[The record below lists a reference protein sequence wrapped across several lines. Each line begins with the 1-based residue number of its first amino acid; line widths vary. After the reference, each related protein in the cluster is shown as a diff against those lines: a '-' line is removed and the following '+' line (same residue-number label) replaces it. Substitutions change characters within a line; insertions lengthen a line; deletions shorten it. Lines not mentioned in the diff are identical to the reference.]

1 MRVGSLVHRV
11 RVMLALLFA
20 LLLQAPPTS
29 TPARQAA
36 PPAPTT
42 ASDRRNVEVPDTD
55 THMVL
60 GSFATRESWET
71 HRARV
76 RQQILTAS
84 GLDPMPE
91 RTALNPQRFG
101 KLERDG
107 YTIEKVLLET
117 WPGFYLGGNLYVPTT
132 PGTHPAVV
140 SPHGHWNY
148 GRLEHQPL
156 ASVPLRAAN
165 LARRGHVVFIYD
177 MVGYN
182 DTAQVPHSFHGPRE
196 TLWAF
201 GPLGL
206 QLWNSIRVV
215 DYIAA
220 LPEVDPKRIGAT
232 GASGGGTQTFLLA
245 AVDDRI
251 AYAAPVNMVSAYMQG
266 GSYCENAPGLRLG
279 INNMDIAAAFAP
291 KPMLLVS
298 ATGDWTKNVPK
309 EEFPAIQRIYAL
321 YGAQQ
326 ALTEQQVD
334 APHNYNQETR
344 EAVYRF
350 LDRQAFGKADDGKE
364 RSAPVEKLGDM
375 LALMAR
381 ARPSNAL
388 DYEGLFS
395 DWRRAATAQAEA
407 THDLNALR
415 TRLRQ
420 AVALPASLTVTRDA
434 TGVISRGEGDRVLST
449 WTPGKGRPLV
459 VIHPDGVPA
468 GAALPEVA
476 AAKKARRPVLVL
488 GVFQTGATVAPR
500 KRTHNHWLTFN
511 VSDDQARVH
520 DIASALAWLPAGTG
534 AEIVATGAARYW
546 AAVAAAAVGG
556 RHTLAFAPATL
567 PSDDA
572 TLETQC
578 FVPGLQRAGGLR
590 TVQRLIAAGS

>member
-1 MRVGSLVHRV
+1 
-11 RVMLALLFA
+11 MLALWLA
-20 LLLQAPPTS
+20 LLLQTPSTS
-29 TPARQAA
+29 A
-36 PPAPTT
+36 PAPRAPAPAAAT
-42 ASDRRNVEVPDTD
+42 ADADRRNVEVPDTD

-60 GSFATRESWET
+60 GTFSTKEAWQA

-76 RQQILTAS
+76 RQQILTTS

-91 RTALNPQRFG
+91 RTPLHPQRFG

-117 WPGFYLGGNLYVPTT
+117 WPGFHLGGNLYVPTT
-132 PGTHPAVV
+132 PGRHPAVV

-156 ASVPLRAAN
+156 ASVPMRAAN

-182 DTAQVPHSFHGPRE
+182 DTNQVPHSFNGPRE

-215 DYIAA
+215 DYVAS
-220 LPEVDPKRIGAT
+220 LPEVDATRIGAT

-266 GSYCENAPGLRLG
+266 GSYCENAPGLRHG
-279 INNMDIAAAFAP
+279 ISNMDIAAAFAP

-298 ATGDWTKNVPK
+298 ATGDWTKNVPR

-321 YGAQQ
+321 LGARD
-326 ALTEQQVD
+326 ALTATQVD
-334 APHNYNQETR
+334 APHNYNQQTR

-350 LDRQAFGKADDGKE
+350 MDQQAFGKADDGKE
-364 RSAPVEKLGDM
+364 RSAPIEKLGDM
-375 LALMAR
+375 LALMGR
-381 ARPSNAL
+381 ARPPGAL
-388 DYEGLFS
+388 DYDGLFA
-395 DWRRAATAQAEA
+395 DWRRAATAQAAA
-407 THDLNALR
+407 TQDLEVLR
-415 TRLRQ
+415 TRLRH

-434 TGVISRGEGDRVLST
+434 NGIISRGQGDRVPSA

-459 VIHPDGVPA
+459 VVHPDGVPA
-468 GAALPEVA
+468 GSALPEVA
-476 AAKKARRPVLVL
+476 AAKKAKRPVLVL
-488 GVFQTGATVAPR
+488 GVFQTGASVAPR
-500 KRTHNHWLTFN
+500 ARSHNHWLTFN
-511 VSDDQARVH
+511 ASDDQARVH
-520 DIASALAWLPAGTG
+520 DIVAALAWLPGGAN
-534 AEIVATGAARYW
+534 AEIIATGAARYW
-546 AAVAAAAVGG
+546 AAVAAAVSGA
-556 RHTLAFAPATL
+556 RHTLAFDVSALPA
-567 PSDDA
+567 DDA
-572 TLETQC
+572 TLEAQC
-578 FVPGLQRAGGLR
+578 FVPGLQRAGGMR
-590 TVQRLIAAGS
+590 TVQRLAAAGS